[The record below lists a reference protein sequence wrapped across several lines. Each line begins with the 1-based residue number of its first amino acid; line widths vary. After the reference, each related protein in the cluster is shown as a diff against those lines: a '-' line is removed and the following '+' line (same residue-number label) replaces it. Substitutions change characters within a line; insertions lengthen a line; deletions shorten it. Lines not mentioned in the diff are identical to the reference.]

1 MTDFFVKAIPLP
13 LPRPSGLFSEYEPT
27 IDAGRA
33 LQASRELAD
42 AFSEGGWYT
51 PTSQHAKPLS
61 ELLIESSGRLTILM
75 VLVTVAY
82 VVYRFNRWKRTGI

>member
-13 LPRPSGLFSEYEPT
+13 IPRPSGLFSEYQPT
-27 IDAGRA
+27 VDAGRA

-51 PTSQHAKPLS
+51 PTSQHTKPLYG
-61 ELLIESSGRLTILM
+61 LLIESSAFWWFWGILI
-75 VLVTVAY
+75 
-82 VVYRFNRWKRTGI
+82 VVGYTAYRFQRWRKLGI